1 MSENKVL
8 RKCSRC
14 HATKLQEYFGINT
27 KGELFRLCNNCREK
41 RKEKNEQTYEENKD
55 KMKEYKRRSY
65 EKFINKPLDEQ
76 YSICEKCGGRFHKL
90 YEGKSRH
97 LKRWPCV
104 KSQMAGNPG
113 KKEFFEW
120 VLENR
125 NNLIRDYQKYISKA
139 EEYLSS
145 Q

>member
-1 MSENKVL
+1 MSENNVL

-14 HATKLQEYFGINT
+14 HTTKLEEYFAINA
-27 KGELFRLCNNCREK
+27 KGELFKTCENCRVK
-41 RKEKNEQTYEENKD
+41 KQQFRD
-55 KMKEYKRRSY
+55 
-65 EKFINKPLDEQ
+65 KPLDEQ
-76 YSICEKCGGRFHKL
+76 YSICEKCGGRFHKVF
-90 YEGKSRH
+90 EGKSRH
-97 LKRWPCV
+97 LKRWPCI
-104 KSQMAGNPG
+104 KSQMEGNPG

>member
-14 HATKLQEYFGINT
+14 HASKLEEYFAINA
-27 KGELFRLCNNCREK
+27 KGELYKTCENCRHWK
-41 RKEKNEQTYEENKD
+41 AENKD
-55 KMKEYKRRSY
+55 ILKEYKQRSY

-76 YSICEKCGGRFHKL
+76 YSICEKCGDRFHKL

-104 KSQMAGNPG
+104 KSQMEGNPG

-120 VLENR
+120 VLENKD
-125 NNLIRDYQKYISKA
+125 NLLRDYKKYITEA
-139 EEYLSS
+139 EEYLLSH
-145 Q
+145 